1 MNKVSSNTKT
11 IVVILSLTC
20 LTLSASASESI
31 SQSELKPLLG
41 ELTSRWQELKQTYD
55 IKEVGTALTV
65 PKRINPALADAR
77 VLPFEFSARS
87 KGRNG
92 PYEVT
97 IEITGE
103 NRFLN
108 SKGREVGLTEGIR
121 CKVEPKEIQARA
133 PQK

>member
-1 MNKVSSNTKT
+1 MNKLPPSTQT
-11 IVVILSLTC
+11 IVAILSLAS
-20 LTLSASASESI
+20 LTLTAFAAESI

-65 PKRINPALADAR
+65 PKRINPTLADAR
-77 VLPFEFSARS
+77 VLPFEFSARP
-87 KGRNG
+87 KGSDR

-103 NRFLN
+103 NRFLD
-108 SKGREVGLTEGIR
+108 SKGREVDLTEGIR
-121 CKVEPKEIQARA
+121 CKVEPKEIQVRA
-133 PQK
+133 HQQ